1 METAALTW
9 CGGGGIDIG
18 LRRPVKS
25 ITPNNRTIFE
35 KNYNGNNNI
44 KKIKL
49 NVKSIVIS
57 RAMKNYLYSVLL

>member
-18 LRRPVKS
+18 LKRPVKS

-35 KNYNGNNNI
+35 KNYNGNNI

-49 NVKSIVIS
+49 NEKSIVIS
-57 RAMKNYLYSVLL
+57 RAMKNYLFSVLL